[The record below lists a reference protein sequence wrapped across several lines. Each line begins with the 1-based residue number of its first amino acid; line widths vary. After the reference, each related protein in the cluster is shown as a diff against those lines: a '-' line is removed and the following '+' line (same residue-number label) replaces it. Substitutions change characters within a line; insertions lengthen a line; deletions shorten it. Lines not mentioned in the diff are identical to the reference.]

1 MSEKAPSTEILVVGS
16 TNMDMV
22 VTTARFPKPGETVL
36 GSSFGM
42 YPGGKGANQAV
53 AAARLGGR
61 VALLTKLG
69 RDPFQERL
77 LASLERDGVD
87 AAHILIDEEASHGIA
102 LITVEDA
109 GQNEIVVV
117 PGSNM
122 NLTEDDV
129 IARRSALDCAA
140 CVLLQL
146 EIPIET
152 VVRAATLAHAGGA
165 RVLLNPAPATA
176 LPDALL
182 EVVDVLTPNESE
194 IELLT
199 GHTVTDRKTAID
211 AAHVLTDRGVRHV
224 ILTLGRRGALHVT
237 ADDARSYAAYR
248 VDAVDATA
256 AGDAF
261 NGALALRMSQGED
274 LAAAVP
280 FANAVAACSVMRMG
294 AQASMPTSADVEAF
308 LERHPAPALEDEA

>member
-1 MSEKAPSTEILVVGS
+1 MSEKAPRADILVVGS
-16 TNMDMV
+16 ANMDMV
-22 VTTARFPKPGETVL
+22 VTTGRFPKPGETVL

-53 AAARLGGR
+53 AAAKLGGR
-61 VALLTKLG
+61 VALLSRMG
-69 RDPFQERL
+69 RDLFRDRL
-77 LASLERDGVD
+77 LESLEKDGVD
-87 AAHILIDEEASHGIA
+87 TAHILVDEETPTGIA

-122 NLTEDDV
+122 NLAEDDV
-129 IARRSALDCAA
+129 IARRSLFQRAA

-152 VVRAATLAHAGGA
+152 VLRAATLGHAGGA
-165 RVLLNPAPATA
+165 SVLLNPAPAA
-176 LPDALL
+176 ELPDALL

-199 GHTVTDRKTAID
+199 GRTVTDRETAID
-211 AAHVLTDRGVRHV
+211 AARALTERGVRHV

-237 ADDARSYAAYR
+237 ADEARSYAAYR

-261 NGALALRMSQGED
+261 NGALASRMSRGED

-280 FANAVAACSVMRMG
+280 FANAVAACCVMRMG
-294 AQASMPTSADVEAF
+294 AQVSMPTAAEVEEF
-308 LERHPAPALEDEA
+308 LRRQPAPALEDDA